1 MKIIELKCK
10 KCGAK
15 LEMDSSRDSIFCT
28 YCGTENFIDDE
39 ASKIRR
45 IEDVKLESRKKNHE
59 QDLKEQQE
67 KEELEYQNSFKNSK
81 LKKWI
86 IVILCFTVL
95 ATIMSFVNNSILS
108 GIIAAIQSGL
118 LIGSLLMGL
127 HAIKEPF
134 KYCHR
139 IMAYVAFALILIFG
153 RTYNPSES
161 YSSNKC
167 EDLKWDNIYMHEV
180 IPAPEKLKGEIHI
193 NTKEDLSIDICDA
206 KESDY
211 YDYKAKVTKAGF
223 VIDEDI
229 GTTTYSAYNEDG
241 YKIRFYYYE
250 SGKELSITAEAP
262 EEKKVLSWPTTGLA
276 TKLPKPTSA
285 TGYVSYDS
293 SSSFSAYI
301 TDTSKEDYE
310 AYVNKCQSLGYTVD
324 YTKSDYGYTAKDKN
338 NYKIEVTYQGQ
349 DTMYIHI
356 EKVEETKEEPK
367 EEPKKEEEKKEEP
380 AKEEPKKEEEK
391 KEEAP
396 KKTTPVSWAK
406 ADKWA
411 IDELSKA
418 NELGVIPE
426 TFEAKDF
433 TAPITRK
440 DFAAVAV
447 KLYEALTN
455 KAAKAA
461 EKNPF
466 TDTKDEY
473 VLKAYALE
481 ITKGTSDTE
490 FSPDAQ
496 ITREQMAT
504 MLTRAL
510 TTAGIKAEANMAEAS
525 LFADDGEMSSWAK
538 DSVYFMSQKGIIKG
552 IGENKFGAKDT
563 STIEQAL
570 MIAERSVLA
579 FEKK

>member
-1 MKIIELKCK
+1 MKKSIKLFLLFALALIFITGCGWRQDVTISVHPDSTVKYSLVAAYDNDVIDMQMKNAGIISGDEEATDAQRWEYVRSQKDSPDYDQYKGYEAEEWESKEFKGYEFTKEMTLDDLTAKEKSETGFTNLATEHKFFTKEGNVYTLDIVIPSGDDVTSGDVGTQLALLGSMLTIELPVE
-10 KCGAK
+10 AK
-15 LEMDSSRDSIFCT
+15 EHNATSI
-28 YCGTENFIDDE
+28 
-39 ASKIRR
+39 
-45 IEDVKLESRKKNHE
+45 
-59 QDLKEQQE
+59 
-67 KEELEYQNSFKNSK
+67 
-81 LKKWI
+81 
-86 IVILCFTVL
+86 
-95 ATIMSFVNNSILS
+95 
-108 GIIAAIQSGL
+108 
-118 LIGSLLMGL
+118 
-127 HAIKEPF
+127 
-134 KYCHR
+134 
-139 IMAYVAFALILIFG
+139 
-153 RTYNPSES
+153 SES
-161 YSSNKC
+161 KKVYARNIV
-167 EDLKWDNIYMHEV
+167 EDKDI
-180 IPAPEKLKGEIHI
+180 KLVFEM
-193 NTKEDLSIDICDA
+193 
-206 KESDY
+206 
-211 YDYKAKVTKAGF
+211 
-223 VIDEDI
+223 
-229 GTTTYSAYNEDG
+229 
-241 YKIRFYYYE
+241 
-250 SGKELSITAEAP
+250 P
-262 EEKKVLSWPTTGLA
+262 EEKK
-276 TKLPKPTSA
+276 
-285 TGYVSYDS
+285 
-293 SSSFSAYI
+293 
-301 TDTSKEDYE
+301 EE
-310 AYVNKCQSLGYTVD
+310 
-324 YTKSDYGYTAKDKN
+324 
-338 NYKIEVTYQGQ
+338 
-349 DTMYIHI
+349 
-356 EKVEETKEEPK
+356 EKKEEPAKEPVKEETK

>member
-1 MKIIELKCK
+1 MKKSIKLFLLFALALIFITGCGWRQDVTISVHPDSTVKYSLVAAYDNDVIDMQMKNAGIISGDEEATDAQRWEYVRSQKDSPDYDQYKGYEAEEWESKEFKGYEFTKEMTLDDLTAKEKSETGFTNLATEHKFFTKEGNVYTLDIVIPSGDDVTSGDVGTQLALLGSMLTIELPVE
-10 KCGAK
+10 AK
-15 LEMDSSRDSIFCT
+15 EHNATSI
-28 YCGTENFIDDE
+28 
-39 ASKIRR
+39 
-45 IEDVKLESRKKNHE
+45 
-59 QDLKEQQE
+59 
-67 KEELEYQNSFKNSK
+67 
-81 LKKWI
+81 
-86 IVILCFTVL
+86 
-95 ATIMSFVNNSILS
+95 
-108 GIIAAIQSGL
+108 
-118 LIGSLLMGL
+118 
-127 HAIKEPF
+127 
-134 KYCHR
+134 
-139 IMAYVAFALILIFG
+139 
-153 RTYNPSES
+153 SES
-161 YSSNKC
+161 KKVYAWNIV
-167 EDLKWDNIYMHEV
+167 EDKDI
-180 IPAPEKLKGEIHI
+180 KLVFEM
-193 NTKEDLSIDICDA
+193 
-206 KESDY
+206 
-211 YDYKAKVTKAGF
+211 
-223 VIDEDI
+223 
-229 GTTTYSAYNEDG
+229 
-241 YKIRFYYYE
+241 
-250 SGKELSITAEAP
+250 P
-262 EEKKVLSWPTTGLA
+262 EE
-276 TKLPKPTSA
+276 
-285 TGYVSYDS
+285 
-293 SSSFSAYI
+293 
-301 TDTSKEDYE
+301 
-310 AYVNKCQSLGYTVD
+310 
-324 YTKSDYGYTAKDKN
+324 
-338 NYKIEVTYQGQ
+338 
-349 DTMYIHI
+349 
-356 EKVEETKEEPK
+356 
-367 EEPKKEEEKKEEP
+367 KKEEEKKEEP

-525 LFADDGEMSSWAK
+525 LLADDGEMSSWDT